1 MNIKIFEYIAQA
13 IKNITSLCNKL
24 VDAGDAEKYA
34 QGVKSLNESVDDT
47 YAKMREVILNDD
59 TLTSDQKLERLEKI
73 ANSQLSAR
81 QTCEEAIKGNREN
94 ISKIVAD
101 VLLVAATCG
110 LSKFISVVNNGKAK
124 KVKELPESEAEQK
137 YIEEQQ

>member
-34 QGVKSLNESVDDT
+34 QGVQSLNESVDET
-47 YAKMREVILNDD
+47 YAKMREVILNDN

-73 ANSQLSAR
+73 ANSQVSAR

-94 ISKIVAD
+94 ISKIVGD

-110 LSKFISVVNNGKAK
+110 LSKYIPAVRNGKAK
-124 KVKELPESEAEQK
+124 KVKELPKGEAEQK